1 MVDKLWVR
9 IVKAMKK
16 TLLLA
21 EALACS
27 GAAQADIYFCATSI
41 FTTMDLAFGVI
52 VEEKKGSDKNYTF
65 VVDTDI
71 CRDYSYN
78 PPRQKRDSIIGGSIA
93 RT

>member
-1 MVDKLWVR
+1 
-9 IVKAMKK
+9 
-16 TLLLA
+16 
-21 EALACS
+21 
-27 GAAQADIYFCATSI
+27 
-41 FTTMDLAFGVI
+41 MDLAFGVI

-78 PPRQKRDSIIGGSIA
+78 PPRQKQDSIIRGSIA